1 MSINSL
7 EHHNTKKSK
16 SSNNQR
22 PISSKSSLTTLSS
35 GPITTIS
42 SIINKKD
49 PINLSH
55 SSLSTTNSL
64 QEQNQPNILTG
75 TAVITHQRL
84 PTRSGRLNQR
94 PKSNK
99 TVPASLYFQQPN
111 IKTRF
116 VC

>member
-7 EHHNTKKSK
+7 EHNNTKKSK
-16 SSNNQR
+16 SSNSQR

-42 SIINKKD
+42 SINNKKD
-49 PINLSH
+49 PITLSH

-64 QEQNQPNILTG
+64 QEPNQTNILTG
-75 TAVITHQRL
+75 TAVIPHQRL
-84 PTRSGRLNQR
+84 PTRSGRLKQR
-94 PKSNK
+94 PKSTK

-111 IKTRF
+111 IKTR
-116 VC
+116 